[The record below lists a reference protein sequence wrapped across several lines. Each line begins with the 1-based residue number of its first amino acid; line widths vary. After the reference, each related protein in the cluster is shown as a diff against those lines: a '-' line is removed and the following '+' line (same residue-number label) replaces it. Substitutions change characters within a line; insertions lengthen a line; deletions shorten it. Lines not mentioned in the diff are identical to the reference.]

1 MANAYQYRFSQV
13 MDIKEQEKNEA
24 EMAYKESVTSFEE
37 IATHMYDALKKK
49 EDLLAF
55 QQEKM
60 QSGLSI
66 LEMHNY
72 ANFIDSMEKKIA
84 DLQEKVIQARSKMQW
99 FEEKFLEVS
108 LEFKKYEKMQ
118 ERDYEAYQKEEDR
131 LEMIQ
136 LDEISQIAFY
146 NKGVW

>member
-13 MDIKEQEKNEA
+13 MDIKEQEKSEA
-24 EMAYKESVTSFEE
+24 EMAYKESVSLFENV
-37 IATHMYDALKKK
+37 ATEMYEALKKK
-49 EDLLAF
+49 ESLIDF
-55 QQEKM
+55 QQQKM
-60 QSGLSI
+60 QEGLSI

-72 ANFIDSMEKKIA
+72 ANFIDSIEKKIT
-84 DLQEKVIQARSKMQW
+84 DLQHKVIQARSKMEW
-99 FEEKFLEVS
+99 FEEKLLEVS

-118 ERDYEAYQKEEDR
+118 ERDYEAHLKEEDR

-146 NKGVW
+146 NKEVW